1 MRKNRCYSHMQLG
14 ISNAGERV
22 FHYEVMS
29 SYTLVLLLPLLLG
42 YIQQQTYMF
51 AVPFHCFHMVS
62 LSSYYFLQHRLF
74 IKDFF

>member
-1 MRKNRCYSHMQLG
+1 M
-14 ISNAGERV
+14 
-22 FHYEVMS
+22 
-29 SYTLVLLLPLLLG
+29 LLPLLLG

-74 IKDFF
+74 IKDIFEETSAK